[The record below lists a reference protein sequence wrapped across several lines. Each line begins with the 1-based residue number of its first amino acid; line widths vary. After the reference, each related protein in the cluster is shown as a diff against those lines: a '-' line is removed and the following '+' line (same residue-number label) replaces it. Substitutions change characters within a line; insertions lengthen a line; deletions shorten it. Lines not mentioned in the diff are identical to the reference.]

1 MASGDIILSD
11 GTTLTPEDF
20 RRIAVEVL
28 KLIETNA
35 KDPGQWEAVSSLQ
48 GVTSLPVFQ
57 VIGST
62 YKLVRVAVEILRG
75 VDGREVEFQ
84 VNKEGTHIQWRYTD
98 DMWNNLIAIESL
110 KGNPGD
116 TPEFRKGPSGVE
128 WKYVSEEDTAWRTL
142 FAFEDLRWKFEDLT
156 EEQIALFWQNL
167 PDDVLA
173 LFQQPATEAAAVAIE
188 AAKKAESAAATAT
201 QTNETMVAAELKRQQ
216 AEESRVETET
226 SRVQAES
233 ERVTAEQ
240 SRAEAE
246 QSRNTAEQSRI
257 SAETERNESE
267 TARKESE
274 TGRISAE
281 EGRKTAETA
290 RAEAEQL
297 RATAE
302 EARDTAEQARTS
314 AESERQTAE
323 DTRKDAETERIS
335 AEEGRK
341 MAETART
348 EAEQQRTTAEE
359 TRDSAEQARI
369 TAESERQTAETARA
383 AAEMERASSEE
394 SRKAAETAREEAS
407 RIAVE
412 NANEATDRANTA
424 SALSEELNAHPMKPQ
439 GGYWFRWNTETDA
452 YENTGIQA
460 KGDVGSSFRIVG
472 RYDTLDELKQAVPD
486 GTDVDGVYAIGTAE
500 PYSYYAWV
508 VVDGVWQWDNQGQLR
523 GAEGK
528 SSFEVWSELP
538 ENEGKTLD
546 DYFDWLSPQIQNG
559 NWFIQGTDTGI
570 RAQAVDARV
579 EEAEGNTPTDY
590 RLVITTAN
598 GSFTTPNL
606 MGRSGS
612 SVIDIDHEPTEAD
625 THYTYNDVEYAFSVG
640 DEVRWYDQDNEEYVL
655 FKLYAVTVDGAV
667 WEEIGSG
674 GVALPTDIILSSPSV
689 MSSDE
694 ENSYIYLVD
703 GYLKGKEE

>member
-1 MASGDIILSD
+1 MAAGDLILSD
-11 GTTLTPEDF
+11 GKTMTPEDLQK
-20 RRIAVEVL
+20 IAVYVTE
-28 KLIETNA
+28 LINTNA
-35 KDPGQWEAVSSLQ
+35 KDPGQWELAGSLE

-57 VIGST
+57 VIGAT
-62 YKLVRVAVEILRG
+62 YKLVRVAVETLRG
-75 VDGREVEFQ
+75 VDGREVELQ
-84 VNKEGTHIQWRYTD
+84 VNAERTHIQWRYTD
-98 DMWNNLIAIESL
+98 GMWVNMIAIADL
-110 KGNPGD
+110 KGDPGE

-173 LFQQPATEAAAVAIE
+173 LFQQPATEAAGVAIE
-188 AAKKAESAAATAT
+188 AANKAESAAATAT
-201 QTNETMVAAELKRQQ
+201 QTNEMLIAAELERQQ

-226 SRVQAES
+226 SRVQAEA

-246 QSRNTAEQSRI
+246 QSRNTAEQSRS
-257 SAETERNESE
+257 SAEIE
-267 TARKESE
+267 RKESE
-274 TGRISAE
+274 TTRKESETERISAE

-290 RAEAEQL
+290 RTEAEQL

-302 EARDTAEQARTS
+302 EERNTAEQARAS

-323 DTRKDAETERIS
+323 DTRNDAESTRVS
-335 AEEGRK
+335 SEESRK
-341 MAETART
+341 AAETTRS
-348 EAEQQRTTAEE
+348 EAEQQRITAEE
-359 TRDSAEQARI
+359 ARNSAEQARI
-369 TAESERQTAETARA
+369 TAESERQTAETARIE
-383 AAEMERASSEE
+383 AETERTSSEDE
-394 SRKAAETAREEAS
+394 RKIAETAREEAS

-439 GGYWFRWNTETDA
+439 GGYWFRWNPEKDS

-472 RYDTLDELKQAVPD
+472 RFDTLEELKQNVPD
-486 GTDVDGVYAIGTAE
+486 GTDTDGVYAIGAAE

-579 EEAEGNTPTDY
+579 EEAKGNTPTDY